1 MPAIPSVN
9 LQTLHSPC
17 VTRTVLP
24 LVAKAR
30 NVLAVRILKSTI
42 AIRQVQTCVHSFS
55 EKKAI
60 VSILIGSRLSRLL
73 AKSSFAC
80 SKRASVKPTCS

>member
-17 VTRTVLP
+17 VTLTVLL
-24 LVAKAR
+24 LVAK
-30 NVLAVRILKSTI
+30 VQLALTVRILESTI
-42 AIRQVQTCVHSFS
+42 AIRQVQTCVHSFW

-60 VSILIGSRLSRLL
+60 ISILIGSRLGRLL
-73 AKSSFAC
+73 EKSSFA
-80 SKRASVKPTCS
+80 